1 MNIKNMI
8 GLNNV
13 LTTPVGQAGKVEKQI
28 KSESSNEDRDANGQ
42 QSYERKKKKEKMTEE
57 QFQKALGLLRDKKF
71 VKEMNWI
78 VDSEVLNDV
87 KYAWLKDQEDQTI
100 RKIIEFELWELFE
113 DPKSDSPK
121 GQLLKKTA

>member
-8 GLNNV
+8 GITNP
-13 LTTPVGQAGKVEKQI
+13 LTSPTGQTGKIEKQI
-28 KSESSNEDRDANGQ
+28 KSESSHEDRDANGQ
-42 QSYERKKKKEKMTEE
+42 QAYKRKKKKEKMTEE
-57 QFQKALGLLRDKKF
+57 QFQKALSLLREKKF

-78 VDSEVLNDV
+78 VVSEIMNDV
-87 KYAWLKDQEDQTI
+87 KYAWVKDQNDQTI

-113 DPKSDSPK
+113 DPKPDSTK

>member
-1 MNIKNMI
+1 MNIKNLI
-8 GLNNV
+8 GINASV
-13 LTTPVGQAGKVEKQI
+13 TSTPQAGKIEKQI

-42 QSYERKKKKEKMTEE
+42 QAYERKKKKAPMTEE
-57 QFQKALGLLRDKKF
+57 QFQKALYLLREKKF

-78 VDSEVLNDV
+78 VVSEEQNGV
-87 KYAWLKDQEDQTI
+87 KYAWVKDQNDQTI

-113 DPKSDSPK
+113 DPQTDSTK